1 MGYVYTLLQ
10 TNFVSADI
18 LCTNFNV
25 PNNPYMFLY
34 FIDV

>member
-1 MGYVYTLLQ
+1 MDNIYTLLQ

-18 LCTNFNV
+18 LYTNFNEL
-25 PNNPYMFLY
+25 NNPYMFLY